1 MERSRLP
8 EGRAIGHSAAML
20 IAQISDMHINAPD
33 APSMSG
39 IDAIGNLERC
49 VAAVNALDPAPEL
62 ILATGD
68 LTKDG
73 TADEYAT
80 LRALLAPLKAP
91 LYAIPGN
98 HDIREAMRAAFAD
111 APYLPR
117 DGTYLHYVIE
127 DHALRLV
134 ALDTVVAE
142 APHGQLDD
150 GRLDWLAARLK
161 EAPDR
166 PTAILMHH
174 PPFRTGYAAMDA
186 MRCFDGDALG
196 ALVAKHPQI
205 VGILCGHL
213 HRASHTPFFGTTAA
227 SAPSTIA
234 QLKLDLSG
242 AKALGER
249 AIWSDEP
256 PAYMLHLWQ
265 PGEGL
270 VSHVMQV

>member
-1 MERSRLP
+1 
-8 EGRAIGHSAAML
+8 ML

-39 IDAIGNLERC
+39 LDAIGNLERSI
-49 VAAVNALDPAPEL
+49 AAINALDPAPEL
-62 ILATGD
+62 VLATGD

-73 TADEYAT
+73 TAAEYAT
-80 LRALLAPLKAP
+80 LRELLEPLEAP

-98 HDIREAMRAAFAD
+98 HDIREAMVEAFAD
-111 APYLPR
+111 AAYLPR
-117 DGTYLHYVIE
+117 DGSYLQYVIE
-127 DHALRLV
+127 DYALRLI
-134 ALDTVVAE
+134 ALDTVVAR

-150 GRLDWLAARLK
+150 GRLDWLAARLD
-161 EAPDR
+161 EAPER
-166 PTAILMHH
+166 PTALLMHH

-196 ALVAKHPQI
+196 GLVAKHEQI
-205 VGILCGHL
+205 EGILCGHL
-213 HRASHTPFFGTTAA
+213 HRASHMPFFGTTAA

-242 AKALGER
+242 GKTLGER
-249 AIWSDEP
+249 GIWSDEP
-256 PAYMLHLWQ
+256 PAFMLHLWQ